1 MLNYYHSYY
10 TDEEIE
16 AQKKLNHLL
25 KVTPLGVAELGSEAR
40 LSSLRTG
47 TCNGCTTQFE
57 DLTSLTPM
65 PPSLRSLGREWVPG
79 TGASSPLDD

>member
-16 AQKKLNHLL
+16 AQKKLSLLL
-25 KVTPLGVAELGSEAR
+25 KITELGSEAR

-47 TCNGCTTQFE
+47 TCNEYTTQFE
-57 DLTSLTPM
+57 ELTSLTPV
-65 PPSLRSLGREWVPG
+65 PPSLRSLGREWVLELG
-79 TGASSPLDD
+79 QAVLWMIFGH